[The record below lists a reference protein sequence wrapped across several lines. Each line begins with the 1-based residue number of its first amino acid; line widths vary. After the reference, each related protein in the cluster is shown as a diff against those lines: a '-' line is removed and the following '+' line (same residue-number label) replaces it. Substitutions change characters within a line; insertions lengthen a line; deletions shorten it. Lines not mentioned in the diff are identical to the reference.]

1 MQREL
6 YREPLIT
13 TKLTYPYQVTK
24 PTNQRPVIKS
34 KCKHIPHHPVIISR
48 RLVGRAVVSQDRD
61 REVLSQ
67 LIWLRSSRHLM
78 VRAALVG
85 TDWNRRADLAEVTL
99 RLRMLLTE
107 HSHQK
112 RYLSTGQHNN
122 IVCLAAGILFRCS
135 QKQLK
140 QDNFFNGFSL
150 LGEFCCKA
158 QIGRAHV

>member
-13 TKLTYPYQVTK
+13 TMLTYPHQVTK
-24 PTNQRPVIKS
+24 PTNQRPVIKPR
-34 KCKHIPHHPVIISR
+34 CKHIPHRPVTIS

-61 REVLSQ
+61 REVGSQ
-67 LIWLRSSRHLM
+67 QIWLIRSSRHLM

-99 RLRMLLTE
+99 RLRISITE
-107 HSHQK
+107 QSHQK

-122 IVCLAAGILFRCS
+122 IVYLLICRYFVRMFT
-135 QKQLK
+135 KTVETRY
-140 QDNFFNGFSL
+140 FFNGFSL

-158 QIGRAHV
+158 LLCHT